1 MSRPEPEAVPRDALR
16 GVGVPAGPGAA
27 PHRVLLRPPV
37 PLLAAVTG
45 LWAVLV
51 LVSRVVADPP
61 LSPVV
66 TIVVG
71 VLLTDL
77 LIIASASSLHAIRP
91 RRGRQRSRGPR
102 RGGGE
107 HDSGTRPE
115 GLTDEVVDQA
125 VALLLPLLDGDA
137 VSITDWHR
145 MLAFAGP
152 GHDHHAR
159 GSPLYARTRDS
170 VLRTGRTGIVW
181 GRGEDLIGCPRPDC
195 PLRSAAIAA
204 LRVGDEIIGSVT
216 VYRTT
221 DHPPRAELVEAAA
234 GILSLHLE
242 VAELQSRQRLAA
254 DAELDALRAQ
264 INPHFLFNTL
274 NTIASRVRTDPEDAR
289 QLLVELAD
297 FFRYTIRQRGQ
308 FVDFSQE
315 YAFVRTYATLEQ
327 ARFGDRLH
335 VEYDIDPAVLG
346 LDVPVLTIQPL
357 VENAIKH
364 GASDKVGRT
373 TVELRARVDR
383 PARML
388 EVTVCD
394 DGVGMDEPTLAAVRT
409 GDGLDGARSIG
420 LTNIRQ
426 RLALLFGPDHR
437 FDVSSTAGKGT
448 SVHLRLPVR

>member
-1 MSRPEPEAVPRDALR
+1 MMRRT
-16 GVGVPAGPGAA
+16 G
-27 PHRVLLRPPV
+27 

-45 LWAVLV
+45 LWAVIV
-51 LVSRVVADPP
+51 LVSQVLAEPP

-66 TIVVG
+66 TILVG
-71 VLLTDL
+71 VLITDV
-77 LIIASASSLHAIRP
+77 LIVGYGSTLRGPRQRRRQRRPRP
-91 RRGRQRSRGPR
+91 RRPGDAWPDAQ
-102 RGGGE
+102 
-107 HDSGTRPE
+107 TRPE

-137 VSITDWHR
+137 VSITDRHR

-159 GSPLYARTRDS
+159 GSPLYTPTRES
-170 VLRTGRTGIVW
+170 VLRTGRTGVVW

-204 LRVGDEIIGSVT
+204 LRIGDEVIGSVT

-221 DHPPRAELVEAAA
+221 DDPPRAELVEAAA

-242 VAELQSRQRLAA
+242 VAELESRQRLAT

-274 NTIASRVRTDPEDAR
+274 NTIASRIRTDPEDAR
-289 QLLVELAD
+289 QLLVRLAE
-297 FFRYTIRQRGQ
+297 FFRYAIRQRGQ
-308 FVDFSQE
+308 FADFSQE
-315 YAFVRTYATLEQ
+315 YAFVRTYVTLEQ

-346 LDVPVLTIQPL
+346 VTVPVLVIQPL

-364 GASDKVGRT
+364 GASGKVGRT
-373 TVELRARVDR
+373 TVRLRARVD
-383 PARML
+383 PLARTVD
-388 EVTVCD
+388 VTVRD
-394 DGVGMDEPTLAAVRT
+394 DGVGMDDETLATVLAGGRPDDASGV
-409 GDGLDGARSIG
+409 G
-420 LTNIRQ
+420 LTNIRE
-426 RLALLFGPDHR
+426 RLTLLFGDGHE
-437 FDVSSTAGKGT
+437 FDVRSTQGEGT
-448 SVHLRLPVR
+448 TVQLRLPMR

>member
-1 MSRPEPEAVPRDALR
+1 ML
-16 GVGVPAGPGAA
+16 GGA
-27 PHRVLLRPPV
+27 
-37 PLLAAVTG
+37 

-51 LVSRVVADPP
+51 LMSRMGDPP
-61 LSPVV
+61 LSPVA
-66 TIVVG
+66 TILVG

-77 LIIASASSLHAIRP
+77 LIIGYASTLRGPHRRFPRRP
-91 RRGRQRSRGPR
+91 RRPWSDEQ
-102 RGGGE
+102 
-107 HDSGTRPE
+107 DSIVQARPE
-115 GLTDEVVDQA
+115 GLTDEVVDEA

-152 GHDHHAR
+152 GHDHHER
-159 GSPLYARTRDS
+159 GSPLYARTRES
-170 VLRTGRTGIVW
+170 VLHTGRTGIVW

-204 LRVGDEIIGSVT
+204 LWIGDEIIGSVT

-221 DHPPRAELVEAAA
+221 DPPPRAELVEAAA

-274 NTIASRVRTDPEDAR
+274 NTIASRIRTDPEDAR
-289 QLLVELAD
+289 QLLVRLAD

-315 YAFVRTYATLEQ
+315 YEFVRTYATLEQ
-327 ARFGDRLH
+327 ARFGDRLR

-346 LDVPVLTIQPL
+346 VDVPVLTIQPL

-364 GASDKVGRT
+364 GASEKVGRT
-373 TVELRARVDR
+373 TVRLQARVDR
-383 PARML
+383 LTERL
-388 EVTVCD
+388 EVCVCD
-394 DGVGMDEPTLAAVRT
+394 DGVGMDELTLAAVRT
-409 GDGLDGARSIG
+409 GEGLDGARSIA

-437 FDVSSTAGKGT
+437 FDVSSTEGKGT